1 MDYKSLKMRKVFFVL
16 GLLAVVWS
24 CGSSKKTVD
33 SSMQSQA
40 LNQMVEQ
47 KSFQIVSEW
56 AQPMNTNA
64 MNSIASSGLLL
75 PGNSGSNISLIA
87 NPNYLKMMGDSV
99 AAYLPYFGERQL
111 SGGYGTENSIKFKGL
126 PDKLEVSRN
135 SKKET
140 YSIGFT
146 IKEKS
151 EVYQVTVTLFNSLAS
166 HITINSSQRNF
177 IRYIGKV
184 SELPKEKDGLQ

>member
-1 MDYKSLKMRKVFFVL
+1 MRKGIIVL
-16 GLLAVVWS
+16 GLLAVLWS
-24 CGSSKKTVD
+24 CGSSQKAGAST
-33 SSMQSQA
+33 MQSQA
-40 LNQMVEQ
+40 LEQLVEQ

-99 AAYLPYFGERQL
+99 VAYLPYFGERQL
-111 SGGYGTENSIKFKGL
+111 SGGYGIGSAIEFKGH
-126 PDKLEVSRN
+126 PDKLKVSQN

-140 YSIGFT
+140 YTIGFT
-146 IKEKS
+146 IKDKS
-151 EVYQVTVTLFNSLAS
+151 EVYQVTITLFNSLAS
-166 HITINSSQRNF
+166 HIVINSSQRNF
-177 IRYIGKV
+177 IRYIGKA
-184 SELPKEKDGLQ
+184 SELPKEKVGLQ

>member
-1 MDYKSLKMRKVFFVL
+1 MRKGFIVL
-16 GLLAVVWS
+16 VLLAVLWS
-24 CGSSKKTVD
+24 CGSSQKAGA
-33 SSMQSQA
+33 SAMQSQA
-40 LNQMVEQ
+40 LEQMVEQ

-111 SGGYGTENSIKFKGL
+111 SGGYGIGNAIEFKGL
-126 PDKLEVSRN
+126 PDKLEVSQN
-135 SKKET
+135 IKKET
-140 YSIGFT
+140 YTIVFT

-151 EVYQVTVTLFNSLAS
+151 EVYQVTITLFNSLAS

-184 SELPKEKDGLQ
+184 SELSKEGDGLQ

>member
-1 MDYKSLKMRKVFFVL
+1 MKKGFVVL
-16 GLLAVVWS
+16 GLLAILWS
-24 CGSSKKTVD
+24 CGSSQKTVA
-33 SSMQSQA
+33 SSMQSEVLEQ
-40 LNQMVEQ
+40 LVDQ

-111 SGGYGTENSIKFKGL
+111 SGGYGIANAIEFKGL
-126 PDKLEVSRN
+126 PDKLEISQN
-135 SKKET
+135 SKKKT
-140 YSIGFT
+140 YIIGFT

-151 EVYQVTVTLFNSLAS
+151 EVFQVTITLFNSLAS

-184 SELPKEKDGLQ
+184 SELPKEEVGLQ

>member
-1 MDYKSLKMRKVFFVL
+1 MKKGLILL
-16 GLLAVVWS
+16 GLSAVLWS
-24 CGSSKKTVD
+24 CGSSQKTAI
-33 SSMQSQA
+33 SAIESQV
-40 LNQMVEQ
+40 LEQLVEQ

-87 NPNYLKMMGDSV
+87 NPNYLKMMGDTI
-99 AAYLPYFGERQL
+99 AAYLPFFGERQL
-111 SGGYGTENSIKFKGL
+111 TAGYGVGNAIEFNGI
-126 PDKLEVSRN
+126 PDKLEISQN
-135 SKKET
+135 SKKKT
-140 YSIGFT
+140 YTLLFT

-177 IRYIGKV
+177 IRYVGKV
-184 SELPKEKDGLQ
+184 SELPREEVGIKGL

>member
-1 MDYKSLKMRKVFFVL
+1 MIKGFVVL
-16 GLLAVVWS
+16 GLLVVIWG
-24 CGSSKKTVD
+24 CGSTQNTGNSAIQNRV
-33 SSMQSQA
+33 
-40 LNQMVEQ
+40 LEQMVKQ

-64 MNSIASSGLLL
+64 MNRIAGSGLLL

-111 SGGYGTENSIKFKGL
+111 SGGYGVANAIEFKGL
-126 PDKLEVSRN
+126 PDKLKTAWN

-140 YSIGFT
+140 YTISFT

-151 EVYQVTVTLFNSLAS
+151 EVFQVTITLFNSLAS

-184 SELPKEKDGLQ
+184 SELPKEEVDLQ

>member
-1 MDYKSLKMRKVFFVL
+1 
-16 GLLAVVWS
+16 
-24 CGSSKKTVD
+24 
-33 SSMQSQA
+33 MQSEV
-40 LNQMVEQ
+40 LEKLVEQ
-47 KSFQIVSEW
+47 KSFQIVSDW

-111 SGGYGTENSIKFKGL
+111 SGGYGTENAIKFNGL

-140 YSIGFT
+140 YAIVFT

-151 EVYQVTVTLFNSLAS
+151 EVYQVTITLFNSLSS

-184 SELPKEKDGLQ
+184 SELPEEEVGLP

>member
-1 MDYKSLKMRKVFFVL
+1 MRKGFFVL
-16 GLLAVVWS
+16 GLFAVLWS
-24 CGSSKKTVD
+24 CGSSKNTVA
-33 SSMQSQA
+33 SSVQSEVLDQ
-40 LNQMVEQ
+40 LVEQ

-111 SGGYGTENSIKFKGL
+111 SGGYSIANAIEFKGI
-126 PDKLEVSRN
+126 PDKLEISQN
-135 SKKET
+135 SKKKT
-140 YSIGFT
+140 YTIGFT

-151 EVYQVTVTLFNSLAS
+151 EVYQVTITLFNSLAS
-166 HITINSSQRNF
+166 HITINSTQRNF
-177 IRYIGKV
+177 IRYLGKV
-184 SELPKEKDGLQ
+184 SELPKEEDGLQ

>member
-1 MDYKSLKMRKVFFVL
+1 MIKGLIGL
-16 GLLAVVWS
+16 GLLAVLWS
-24 CGSSKKTVD
+24 CGSSQKAGA
-33 SSMQSQA
+33 SNMQSQA
-40 LNQMVEQ
+40 LEQLVEQ

-111 SGGYGTENSIKFKGL
+111 SGGYGIGSAIEFKGH
-126 PDKLEVSRN
+126 PDKLEISQN
-135 SKKET
+135 SKKKT
-140 YSIGFT
+140 HTIGFT

-151 EVYQVTVTLFNSLAS
+151 EVYQVTITLFNSLTS
-166 HITINSSQRNF
+166 HIVINSSQRNF

-184 SELPKEKDGLQ
+184 SELPKEEDGLQ

>member
-1 MDYKSLKMRKVFFVL
+1 MIKGFIAL
-16 GLLAVVWS
+16 GLSIVLWG
-24 CGSSKKTVD
+24 CGSSQKTAN
-33 SSMQSQA
+33 STLQ
-40 LNQMVEQ
+40 NQELAQLVEQ
-47 KSFQIVSEW
+47 KSFQIISEW

-87 NPNYLKMMGDSV
+87 NQNYLKMMGDSV

-111 SGGYGTENSIKFKGL
+111 SGGYGVTNAIEFNGL
-126 PDKLEVSRN
+126 PYKQKIAWN
-135 SKKET
+135 AKKGT
-140 YSIGFT
+140 YTIGFT
-146 IKEKS
+146 LKEKS

-184 SELPKEKDGLQ
+184 SSLPREEVGL